1 MTLLYTDPRFLWH
14 ETGRHPENPRR
25 LQAVVDHLD
34 RIGLLQACAAVEP
47 PEATV
52 EQLLL
57 VHHREYIHRVEL
69 FARQGG
75 GQIEADTV
83 VSPRSFDVARLAVGV
98 ACDAVERVLAGQ
110 APSAL
115 CLVRPPGHHA
125 LPADA
130 MGFCLFNNVA
140 IAARWALRRGAERVL
155 IVDWDVH
162 HGNGTQEVFWNDPQV
177 GFFSIHRFPF
187 YPGTGR
193 AEETGGP
200 QAPGTICN
208 VHVAYG
214 TPRNQYLELFQTRLT
229 ELAQRIRPQL
239 ILISA
244 GFDAH
249 RADPIGSLDLEAEDF
264 ARMTQVALQLARQF
278 AQGRVVSLLE
288 GGYHP
293 QALAQCVEVHL
304 RELLQATTPTPE
316 GEENH
321 AQPPENAS
329 PER

>member
-1 MTLLYTDPRFLWH
+1 MTLLYTDPRFLLH
-14 ETGRHPENPRR
+14 QTGSHPENPRR

-34 RIGLLQACAAVEP
+34 RTGAMQACVAVEP

-52 EQLLL
+52 DQLTL
-57 VHHREYIHRVEL
+57 VHRRDYIHRVEL

-83 VSPRSFDVARLAVGV
+83 LSSRSDYVARLAAGAV
-98 ACDAVERVLAGQ
+98 CDAVQRVLSGEAQ
-110 APSAL
+110 TAL

-125 LPADA
+125 LPGEA

-140 IAARWALRRGAERVL
+140 IGARWALQRQVQRVL
-155 IVDWDVH
+155 VVDWDVH

-200 QAPGTICN
+200 DAPGTVCN
-208 VHVAYG
+208 VPVPYG
-214 TPRNQYLELFQTRLT
+214 TPRSEYLRLFETHLA
-229 ELAQRIRPQL
+229 ELARRIEPQL
-239 ILISA
+239 ILVSA

-249 RADPIGSLDLEAEDF
+249 RADPIGSLDLETEDF
-264 ARMTQVALQLARQF
+264 AQMTRLVLQLARQY
-278 AQGRVVSLLE
+278 AQGRLVSVLE

-293 QALAQCVEVHL
+293 QALAECVEVHL
-304 RELLQATTPTPE
+304 RELLA
-316 GEENH
+316 N
-321 AQPPENAS
+321 
-329 PER
+329 